1 MSSSSREHDEG
12 TTEVDPRYLETVT
25 YHNREFQQH
34 SVENSIYLSPIDED
48 EIERLTRQHRLLS
61 IVFDERLVFPPVNNP
76 RRILDCGHGSA
87 SWAVDVAE
95 QYPRCEVYG
104 VDISSHMQPDE
115 IPVNLHL
122 QVDDLNRR
130 FTFAR
135 NSFDIVHSQLVA
147 GGINAARWTTYL
159 RDLFRVTRPGGWC
172 QMVEVYYQ
180 VQSYNGTL
188 TDEHGLR
195 QWSTRMF
202 QSMEGLKDLRMP
214 LHLANA
220 MRTAGFVD
228 IDHRMIPLPTCAWSD
243 DERERR
249 IGTENRDNVQ
259 SFLSSLA
266 IYPLTERLGMA
277 PNDAQLLIAHARNE
291 ADNPAFKICLHRS
304 KGAPVKIALAS
315 SRGVRRYNASL
326 AECRNAYW
334 VAFHL
339 GKSSM
344 LLKYVYELLSSGGSP

>member
-1 MSSSSREHDEG
+1 MSSSSRDHDEG

-34 SVENSIYLSPIDED
+34 SVENSISFSPIDED
-48 EIERLTRQHRLLS
+48 EIERLNRQHRLLS

-228 IDHRMIPLPTCAWSD
+228 IDHRMIPLPTCAWSEGEGNGDVYENQVDENATKSASSFTSARQESRKAQQRLDVGINRTSYIAKAFVAGYD
-243 DERERR
+243 D
-249 IGTENRDNVQ
+249 
-259 SFLSSLA
+259 
-266 IYPLTERLGMA
+266 
-277 PNDAQLLIAHARNE
+277 
-291 ADNPAFKICLHRS
+291 
-304 KGAPVKIALAS
+304 ALAKQNCHIPDS
-315 SRGVRRYNASL
+315 IEVDDSTKFTI
-326 AECRNAYW
+326 E
-334 VAFHL
+334 
-339 GKSSM
+339 
-344 LLKYVYELLSSGGSP
+344 

>member
-1 MSSSSREHDEG
+1 MSSSSRDHDEG

-34 SVENSIYLSPIDED
+34 SVENSVYFSPIDED

-115 IPVNLHL
+115 IPINLHL

-172 QMVEVYYQ
+172 QMVEIYYQ

-188 TDEHGLR
+188 TDDHGLR

-228 IDHRMIPLPTCAWSD
+228 IDHRMIPLPTCGWSE

-249 IGTENRDNVQ
+249 IGVENRDNVQ

-266 IYPLTERLGMA
+266 IYPLSMSPGSGHRLTEVAVNTILTAERLGMA
-277 PNDAQLLIAHARNE
+277 ANDVQLLIAHARNE
-291 ADNPAFKICLHRS
+291 ADHPAFKAYFPLYVCIGR
-304 KGAPVKIALAS
+304 KAPQ
-315 SRGVRRYNASL
+315 SR
-326 AECRNAYW
+326 
-334 VAFHL
+334 
-339 GKSSM
+339 
-344 LLKYVYELLSSGGSP
+344 